1 MLSSGSIRVRAD
13 CIQLDV
19 SEDVLLSNADVRTR
33 YLEKTSPI
41 QRVRDAKIIFEE
53 SVDDSSVSAKPMILT
68 SFREVNKVMCKKVY
82 KFLTA
87 VKMHIRVYYRRKCQR
102 SVLIVISE
110 AILDSCMPM

>member
-1 MLSSGSIRVRAD
+1 MYVGTWVFM
-13 CIQLDV
+13 

-33 YLEKTSPI
+33 FLEKTSPL
-41 QRVRDAKIIFEE
+41 QRVRDAKIVFEE
-53 SVDDSSVSAKPMILT
+53 SVDDSSEPTKPI
-68 SFREVNKVMCKKVY
+68 SFSWNDLDKVNKVMCKKMY

-102 SVLIVISE
+102 SVLTVISG